1 MKPKRTNYEQTH
13 QHART
18 HAVTRIHGHATNSKH
33 PYALREQFYCAVL
46 QFTPLLDRPVTLT
59 PTPTGLC
66 PGGGA
71 GKLRRDDHVVDVLH
85 HPPLEVAAAP
95 CRRARGTRLSS
106 SPAAASVA
114 AQLRDR
120 DLDSARR
127 LRRPAPASRRRTRPG
142 SSPSAAAATA
152 APRAPPPGVPGRQA
166 PAPDGGVLRAPRAAS
181 AAAEARHAEVPRRRR
196 AEAPVVPPR
205 PVHLDAAPRLR
216 HEADRH
222 ARDPA
227 ADRSSCCRCC
237 TAAAAL
243 RCVLRNGCL
252 YSTKS

>member
-120 DLDSARR
+120 DLDSAAPPPAASASIASTYASRILAISR
-127 LRRPAPASRRRTRPG
+127 SGDSSTARAAARAFQDDRRPRRTAASFVLRAPPAPPPRRATRRCRDG
-142 SSPSAAAATA
+142 GDRGACSSSAPSTSGCCAAAAT
-152 APRAPPPGVPGRQA
+152 RG
-166 PAPDGGVLRAPRAAS
+166 
-181 AAAEARHAEVPRRRR
+181 
-196 AEAPVVPPR
+196 
-205 PVHLDAAPRLR
+205 
-216 HEADRH
+216 
-222 ARDPA
+222 
-227 ADRSSCCRCC
+227 
-237 TAAAAL
+237 
-243 RCVLRNGCL
+243 
-252 YSTKS
+252 